1 MSRSFKLYRLQQID
15 SQLDWLHGRLQEIEA
30 ALKEDSALQQ
40 ATENAHKAEEDLQ
53 RARKVLRTAEENV
66 LQQRTKIEQN
76 ESTLYGGKMNNPKEL
91 KDLEK
96 EVESLKR
103 FLSVLEDRQL
113 EAMMSE
119 EETTST
125 YQILAADLEKI
136 RLQTQMEAR
145 ELTLEKDKLEKDVI
159 RLEEERRISASAVEA
174 DDLDLYSN
182 LREKRHGVAVAK
194 VVDRACSAC
203 GSTLNTSLL
212 HAVHS
217 PNQLSLCD
225 TCGRILYTG

>member
-1 MSRSFKLYRLQQID
+1 MSRPFKLYRLQQID

-40 ATENAHKAEEDLQ
+40 ASENTSNAEKELRGARQ
-53 RARKVLRTAEENV
+53 ALRAAEENV
-66 LQQRTKIEQN
+66 LEQRTKIEHS
-76 ESTLYGGKMNNPKEL
+76 ESTLYGGKMQNPKEL

-119 EETTST
+119 EEAAST
-125 YQILAADLEKI
+125 YQIVADDLEKV
-136 RLQTQMEAR
+136 RTQFHLDIG
-145 ELTLEKDKLEKDVI
+145 ELEREKDKLGKDVS
-159 RLEEERRISASAVEA
+159 RLEEERRVSASSVDA
-174 DDLDLYSN
+174 DDLLLYN
-182 LREKRHGVAVAK
+182 QLREKRRGVAVAK

-203 GSTLNTSLL
+203 GSTLNSVLL
-212 HAVHS
+212 DAVHS
-217 PNQLSLCD
+217 PNHLNLCE